1 MARLARDRFKA
12 YFFLS
17 IGWLSFGLGFIGIFL
32 PILPTTPFMILAAAC
47 FSKGSPRFH
56 LWLLEHRVFGP
67 PIVDWQRNKVIRLKY
82 KILAGLMM
90 TGSCVIIFMSD
101 RIPMPGKYAFVV
113 FMVGMMSYI
122 FTRRSS

>member
-1 MARLARDRFKA
+1 MTRSARGKFKA

-17 IGWLSFGLGFIGIFL
+17 VGWLSFALGFIGIFV

-56 LWLLEHRVFGP
+56 LWLLEHKVFGP
-67 PIVDWQRNKVIRLKY
+67 PIVDWQRDKIIRMKF

-90 TGSCVIIFMSD
+90 TGSCVIIFMSS
-101 RIPMPGKYAFVV
+101 RIPEIGKYSFLV
-113 FMVGMMSYI
+113 FMLGMMTYI
-122 FTRRSS
+122 FTRRSK